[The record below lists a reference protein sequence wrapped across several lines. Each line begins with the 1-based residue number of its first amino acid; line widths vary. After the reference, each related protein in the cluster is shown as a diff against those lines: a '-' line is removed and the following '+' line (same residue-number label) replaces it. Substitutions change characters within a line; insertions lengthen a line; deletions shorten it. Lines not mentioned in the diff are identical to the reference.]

1 MSTPE
6 TRARR
11 KIRDIASRYEFTVE
25 DIEWQPIG
33 AMVEMQGRSG
43 GWTVWTD
50 QGVVTFFAVAD
61 AVEAFSLHRSC
72 FPRQAA

>member
-1 MSTPE
+1 M

-11 KIRDIASRYEFTVE
+11 KIRDIANAYEFTVE

-33 AMVEMQGRSG
+33 GMVEMSGRAG

-50 QGVVTFFAVAD
+50 QGVVLFYSVAG
-61 AVEAFSLHRSC
+61 AVEAFALHRRA
-72 FPRQAA
+72 FPR